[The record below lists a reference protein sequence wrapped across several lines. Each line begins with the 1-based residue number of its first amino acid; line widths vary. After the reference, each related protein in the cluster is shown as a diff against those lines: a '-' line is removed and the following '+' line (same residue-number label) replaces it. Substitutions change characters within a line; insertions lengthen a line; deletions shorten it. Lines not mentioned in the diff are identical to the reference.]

1 VSGMDAQAELASVLA
16 IAAIH
21 VAQFTQDIHIQYH
34 QPAPWITLEASLTHP
49 SSIMP
54 QKRNPNLLE
63 PLRILA
69 SEVVGDAHTAL
80 LVAHNTSTGM
90 NDPKNASR
98 SLETSRKARQMF
110 EMYAALVAGLVVNND
125 RALAEVDADYST
137 MTEVA
142 DTLLREAQIP
152 FRIGHH
158 YASELTTY
166 GRNHGKKPKDLTDGE
181 FGQIYQASTG
191 GQKLPVPASSVRSA
205 LNAQEVVR
213 NRKGLGGT
221 QPEEVRRMLDA
232 EKAALLSSRAWLDQ
246 RGNELSASEASLE
259 AAFRGLSGR

>member
-1 VSGMDAQAELASVLA
+1 M
-16 IAAIH
+16 
-21 VAQFTQDIHIQYH
+21 Y
-34 QPAPWITLEASLTHP
+34 
-49 SSIMP
+49 
-54 QKRNPNLLE
+54 
-63 PLRILA
+63 
-69 SEVVGDAHTAL
+69 
-80 LVAHNTSTGM
+80 
-90 NDPKNASR
+90 
-98 SLETSRKARQMF
+98 

-166 GRNHGKKPKDLTDGE
+166 GRNHGKKPKDLTDAE
-181 FGQIYQASTG
+181 FARIYEESTS

-205 LNAQEVVR
+205 LNAQDVVK

-221 QPEEVRRMLDA
+221 QPDEVRRMLEGGTA
-232 EKAALLSSRAWLDQ
+232 PSSPAG
-246 RGNELSASEASLE
+246 RG
-259 AAFRGLSGR
+259 